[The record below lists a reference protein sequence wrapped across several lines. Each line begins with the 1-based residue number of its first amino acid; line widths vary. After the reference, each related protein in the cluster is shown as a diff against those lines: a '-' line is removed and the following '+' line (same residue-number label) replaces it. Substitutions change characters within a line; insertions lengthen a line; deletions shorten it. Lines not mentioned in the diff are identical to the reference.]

1 MTRSLALKLALAL
14 LVTPLI
20 ARAEEGTAV
29 PTDDGTSITAA
40 LPVQVALSDPGLRYS
55 GRFEKKEAGAAI
67 CAWSASAVTLR
78 FKGTTVAANLGVG
91 GNRVEVILDGKPVKI
106 LTGRPSEAYV
116 PAPTPQLYSLAAGLP
131 NGEHTV
137 TLFKCTEAGCGNVTF
152 LGFQLAAGSAVLPVT
167 SSSRKIEVVGDSIS
181 AGYGNEG
188 LSEKERFSP
197 ATENAYWTYGAIAS
211 RALGADYTCIAW
223 SGRTLWPD
231 FSIPEVFDRTLP
243 RDPAS
248 LWSGDMQ
255 KPDVIL
261 INLCT
266 NDFGRKV
273 VPDEEKWVEAYH
285 QFIAHLRKDAP
296 GATLYC
302 AHGPMLTDFF
312 PPGAKAATKAHLYI
326 QRVVKEEND
335 RGDAKVHYLEFET
348 QNRGLNGIGSDWH
361 PSVRTH
367 QIMAAKFLGVLQH
380 DLGWALS
387 QSRSEAVSK

>member
-1 MTRSLALKLALAL
+1 
-14 LVTPLI
+14 
-20 ARAEEGTAV
+20 V
-29 PTDDGTSITAA
+29 PTDDGASMAVS
-40 LPVQVALSDPGLRYS
+40 LPVQVASSDPCLRYS
-55 GRFEKKEAGAAI
+55 GRFDKQEAAAAI

-78 FKGTTVAANLGVG
+78 FRGTAAAANVGVG

-106 LTGRPSEAYV
+106 LTAHPSQAKA
-116 PAPTPQLYSLAAGLP
+116 PGPTPQVYSLATGLP
-131 NGEHTV
+131 NGEHTI
-137 TLFKCTEAGCGNVTF
+137 TLFKCTEAGCGNVKF
-152 LGFQLAAGSAVLPVT
+152 SGFQLAAGGVALPVP

-197 ATENAYWTYGAIAS
+197 ATENAYWTYGAIAA
-211 RALGADYTCIAW
+211 RALGAEYTCIAW

-243 RDPAS
+243 HNPDS
-248 LWSGDMQ
+248 LWSGDAQ

-273 VPDEEKWVEAYH
+273 IPDEEKWVGAYH
-285 QFIAHLRKDAP
+285 QFIAHLRKGAP

-312 PPGAKAATKAHLYI
+312 PPGAKVATKARLYI

-348 QNRGLNGIGSDWH
+348 QNRGLNGIGADWH
-361 PSVRTH
+361 PNVKTH
-367 QIMAAKFLGVLQH
+367 QIMAAKFLGVLHH
-380 DLGWALS
+380 DLSWVPS
-387 QSRSEAVSK
+387 QSL